1 MLKYAQIQEAKHIM
15 HGKQP
20 SGLLTQ
26 KKMLRSAIALFLEK
40 GYEKATTAEIAR
52 GAGMTPSSF
61 FRAYPSKEALL
72 LELVKQMFDNQFAE
86 AERRTGEIDLLMM
99 YAVET
104 ALQMHLAELSE
115 PLRDLYVTA
124 YSLPS
129 TSAYIYRNTAKRL
142 QSIFSPYLPALQE
155 KDYYEL
161 DIASASIMRG
171 FMAVPCDIYFTMK
184 QKLRRY
190 LECSFKLYD
199 VPEERRSAVIEQI
212 VRMELRPTAVG
223 MIQGMIRKFDVP
235 IEAAAPA
242 DPAK

>member
-1 MLKYAQIQEAKHIM
+1 M

-26 KKMLRSAIALFLEK
+26 EKMLHSAISLFLEK

-52 GAGMTPSSF
+52 GAGMTPSAF

-86 AERRTGEIDLLMM
+86 AERRTGEMDQLMM

-115 PLRDLYVTA
+115 SMRDLYVTA

-129 TSAYIYRNTAKRL
+129 TAAYIYRNTAKRL
-142 QSIFSPYLPALQE
+142 QTIFSPYLPSLQE
-155 KDYYEL
+155 KDFYEL
-161 DIASASIMRG
+161 DIASGSITRG
-171 FMAVPCDIYFTMK
+171 FMAMPCDLYFTME

-190 LECSFKLYD
+190 LDCCFKLYD
-199 VPEERRSAVIEQI
+199 VPKEQREAVIEQ
-212 VRMELRPTAVG
+212 VVQMDLRPAAIAMVKE
-223 MIQGMIRKFDVP
+223 MIHRFDDP
-235 IEAAAPA
+235 AEAAAPA
-242 DPAK
+242 EAPE

>member
-1 MLKYAQIQEAKHIM
+1 M

-26 KKMLRSAIALFLEK
+26 KKMLHSAISLFLEK

-52 GAGMTPSSF
+52 GAGMTPSAF

-86 AERRTGEIDLLMM
+86 AERRTGEMDQLMM

-115 PLRDLYVTA
+115 SMRDLYVTA

-129 TSAYIYRNTAKRL
+129 TAAYIYRNTAKRL
-142 QSIFSPYLPALQE
+142 QTIFSPYLPSLQE
-155 KDYYEL
+155 KDFYEL
-161 DIASASIMRG
+161 DIA
-171 FMAVPCDIYFTMK
+171 
-184 QKLRRY
+184 LRRHHAR
-190 LECSFKLYD
+190 LHGRA
-199 VPEERRSAVIEQI
+199 VRSLFHNGAEASPVSGLLLQA
-212 VRMELRPTAVG
+212 LRCAEG
-223 MIQGMIRKFDVP
+223 
-235 IEAAAPA
+235 AA
-242 DPAK
+242 

>member
-1 MLKYAQIQEAKHIM
+1 M

-26 KKMLRSAIALFLEK
+26 KKMLHSAISLFLEK

-52 GAGMTPSSF
+52 GAGMTPSAF

-86 AERRTGEIDLLMM
+86 AERRTGEMDQLMM

-115 PLRDLYVTA
+115 SMRDLYVTA

-129 TSAYIYRNTAKRL
+129 TAVYIYRNTAKRL
-142 QSIFSPYLPALQE
+142 QTIFSPYLPSLQE
-155 KDYYEL
+155 KDFYEL
-161 DIASASIMRG
+161 DIASGGITRG
-171 FMAVPCDIYFTMK
+171 FMAQHCNLYFSIE
-184 QKLRRY
+184 QKLQRY
-190 LECSFKLYD
+190 LSCCMTIYH
-199 VPEERRSAVIEQI
+199 VPQAKQDEVIKKVLALDLHSAAERIIQETISRAEAGYRAALGLPAEE
-212 VRMELRPTAVG
+212 
-223 MIQGMIRKFDVP
+223 
-235 IEAAAPA
+235 
-242 DPAK
+242 

>member
-1 MLKYAQIQEAKHIM
+1 M

-26 KKMLRSAIALFLEK
+26 KKMLHSAISLFLEK

-52 GAGMTPSSF
+52 GAGMTPSTF

-86 AERRTGEIDLLMM
+86 AERRTGEMDQLMM

-115 PLRDLYVTA
+115 SMRDLYVTA

-129 TSAYIYRNTAKRL
+129 TAAYIYRNTAKRL
-142 QSIFSPYLPALQE
+142 QTIFSPYLPSLQE
-155 KDYYEL
+155 KDFTSWIL
-161 DIASASIMRG
+161 PPAASRAASW
-171 FMAVPCDIYFTMK
+171 PCRAISISRWSRSFAGIWTAASSSTM
-184 QKLRRY
+184 
-190 LECSFKLYD
+190 C
-199 VPEERRSAVIEQI
+199 RRSS
-212 VRMELRPTAVG
+212 VRPLLSRSCKWTSVRRQSPW
-223 MIQGMIRKFDVP
+223 
-235 IEAAAPA
+235 
-242 DPAK
+242 